1 MSSFFLFSSN
11 KGGSSPASKFPSI
24 VLLLFGFSKGREVG
38 EESFSGVGV
47 GVVEFSTG
55 FTSSL
60 FFSQIDIINLII
72 IHYLI

>member
-47 GVVEFSTG
+47 GVF
-55 FTSSL
+55 
-60 FFSQIDIINLII
+60 
-72 IHYLI
+72 